1 MYFYRVYQL
10 KIVKNYCL
18 QSKNVPKMQLF
29 FNLPKTFQFSNAFLL
44 WLHTNGGLNTNAP
57 RNVLDLLLIFPNG
70 TPCTYHWRR
79 LKDEFSSQFG
89 FCQLNLCIHSE
100 VFMKNFNDC
109 FNSFVYPSVK
119 KGTIMPSVSLWLS
132 TRREQKWL

>member
-18 QSKNVPKMQLF
+18 QSKNAPKMQLF

-44 WLHTNGGLNTNAP
+44 WLHTKWGVTNAP

-119 KGTIMPSVSLWLS
+119 KGTIMPSVSPWLS

>member
-1 MYFYRVYQL
+1 
-10 KIVKNYCL
+10 
-18 QSKNVPKMQLF
+18 MQLF

-44 WLHTNGGLNTNAP
+44 WLHTNGGFTNVQ

-109 FNSFVYPSVK
+109 FNSFIYPSVK
-119 KGTIMPSVSLWLS
+119 KGTIMPSVSPWLS
-132 TRREQKWL
+132 ARREQKWLWDQNESYHFTYWSCISTTINFRDP